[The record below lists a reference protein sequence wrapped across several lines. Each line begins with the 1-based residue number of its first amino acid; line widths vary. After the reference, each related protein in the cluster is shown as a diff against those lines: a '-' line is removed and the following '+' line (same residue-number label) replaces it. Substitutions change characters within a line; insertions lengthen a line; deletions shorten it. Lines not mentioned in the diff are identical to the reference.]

1 MLFEGVSNTIVE
13 QIRSL
18 IIGRVY
24 TPSDL
29 AYYSKAQQFPMLIV
43 SNISVSIASV
53 LFPAIANEQND
64 KGRVLLLLRKSVR
77 VSSYTIYP
85 LLIGLGIVATPFVS
99 LILTDKWL
107 ETVPYMRVYCFRSLL
122 IVGMI
127 LRHQA
132 LYGTGRSDVYM
143 NEHIVARLI
152 NFAILLAVF
161 RISVFAIVMSVIA
174 NSVIMMGIIAF
185 TSKKYNG
192 YGYRDQI
199 ADVMPSLIA
208 CTIMAVPV
216 YFLQFLGLSS
226 GLTLMLQVVVGAV
239 IYISYSKMARLE
251 EYEICKE
258 YALNALGRAGAIGRA
273 GKKVSRKK

>member
-1 MLFEGVSNTIVE
+1 
-13 QIRSL
+13 
-18 IIGRVY
+18 
-24 TPSDL
+24 
-29 AYYSKAQQFPMLIV
+29 MLIV

-64 KGRVLLLLRKSVR
+64 KERVLSILRKSVR

-107 ETVPYMRVYCFRSLL
+107 EIVPYMRVYCFRSLL

-192 YGYRDQI
+192 YGYRQQV

-216 YFLQFLGLSS
+216 YFLQFLGLSN
-226 GLTLMLQVVVGAV
+226 GLTLMLQIVVGAT
-239 IYISYSKMARLE
+239 IYIGYSKMARLE

-258 YALNALGRAGAIGRA
+258 YALNALRRAGSIGHA
-273 GKKVSRKK
+273 GRKVSKKK